1 MKLRNLG
8 SLGHRTRDINL
19 RHTFAI
25 GPLCDTYLFK
35 HQARLY
41 YCTRCSWS
49 FLVSSSAVA
58 VVDADGRPLT
68 GEEAEHQFSSF
79 ENGPCPVLQGLALET
94 AALEAAFL
102 PHSRNGSS
110 NGLDDHGL
118 TRNRDEAPQAHGFRS
133 WLRAPGW
140 HRKDFRWQA

>member
-1 MKLRNLG
+1 MKLRILG

-58 VVDADGRPLT
+58 VVDAEGRPLT
-68 GEEAEHQFSSF
+68 GEEAELQFKSF
-79 ENGPCPVLQGLALET
+79 EDGPCPVLQGLAQET

-102 PHSRNGSS
+102 RPSRNGSN
-110 NGLDDHGL
+110 NGLDDQVINRERDVAPRAGL
-118 TRNRDEAPQAHGFRS
+118 RA
-133 WLRAPGW
+133 WLRTPGS
-140 HRKDFRWQA
+140 HLKDFRWQA

>member
-1 MKLRNLG
+1 MKLSNLG

-19 RHTFAI
+19 RHNFAI

-41 YCTRCSWS
+41 YCARCSWS
-49 FLVSSSAVA
+49 FLVSSGAVA
-58 VVDADGRPLT
+58 VIDAHGRPLT
-68 GEEAEHQFSSF
+68 GDEAERQFKSF
-79 ENGPCPVLQGLALET
+79 ANGPCPVLQGLAQET

-102 PHSRNGSS
+102 PPTRNGS
-110 NGLDDHGL
+110 NDERDNHAATRGHDAAAPTVGL
-118 TRNRDEAPQAHGFRS
+118 RS